1 MSTSCSV
8 ETYTAKI
15 RKSAL
20 NNVVIDLVEVKRA
33 NNGRIPRDEYRKAV
47 SSLKKIGVVLLE
59 EALWKR
65 VEREAKKYRKLTGK
79 ISAY

>member
-8 ETYTAKI
+8 ENYTAKI
-15 RKSAL
+15 RNSAV

-33 NNGRIPRDEYRKAV
+33 NNGRVPRDDYRKAV
-47 SSLKKIGVVLLE
+47 SSLEMIGVVLLE

-65 VEREAKKYRKLTGK
+65 VEREAKKNRK
-79 ISAY
+79 